1 MENELVQ
8 DTNAVL
14 ETTNTENVA
23 EVENVVE
30 DVTTEPTQE
39 TVTKS
44 LRDLLRE
51 NPEYQEQ
58 FNTMTKNRLDRQKR
72 EYESKYSRLETVLN
86 AGLGTSN
93 MEEATNKLEGFYKEK
108 GIEIPAQPQ
117 FSTEEIEMLGEAEA
131 KRFISDYDYEE
142 VVEEVDR
149 LANIGTSNMT
159 PRELSLF
166 KNLAEYR
173 QTEGRKRELTSI
185 GVKDDLI
192 NSEDFKTFASQ
203 FNESTPMKNVYE
215 LYIKTQP
222 KPKVEPIGSMK
233 TTPIKDTGVKE
244 FYTREEALAFTKK
257 DFDENP
263 ELFKAVEKSSYKW

>member
-8 DTNAVL
+8 DTNEVL
-14 ETTNTENVA
+14 ETTNTNVA

-39 TVTKS
+39 VATKS
-44 LRDLLRE
+44 LKELLRE

-58 FNTMTKNRLDRQKR
+58 FNTMTKNRLERQKR
-72 EYESKYSRLETVLN
+72 EYENKYSRLETVLN

-93 MEEATNKLEGFYKEK
+93 MEEATNKLEGFYREK
-108 GIEIPAQPQ
+108 GIDIPEQPQ
-117 FSTEEIEMLGEAEA
+117 FSVEDIEALGEKDA
-131 KRFISDYDYEE
+131 KQFISNYDYEE

-149 LANIGTSNMT
+149 LANIGTNNMS
-159 PRELSLF
+159 PRELALF

-173 QTEGRKRELTSI
+173 QSEGRKRELTSI
-185 GVKDDLI
+185 GVKEDLI
-192 NSEDFKTFASQ
+192 NSEEFKTFASQ
-203 FNESTPMKNVYE
+203 FNESTPIKNVYD
-215 LYIKTQP
+215 LYTKTQP

-244 FYTREEALAFTKK
+244 FYTREEALKFTKK
-257 DFDENP
+257 DFDNNP
-263 ELFKAVEKSSYKW
+263 ELFKAVENSMYKW

>member
-1 MENELVQ
+1 MENELEK
-8 DTNAVL
+8 TNEVL

-39 TVTKS
+39 TATKS
-44 LRDLLRE
+44 LKELLRE
-51 NPEYQEQ
+51 NPEYQQQ
-58 FNTMTKNRLDRQKR
+58 FNTMTKNRLERQKR

-86 AGLGTSN
+86 AGLGTST
-93 MEEATNKLEGFYKEK
+93 MEEATNKLEGFYREK
-108 GIEIPAQPQ
+108 GIDIPTQPQ
-117 FSTEEIEMLGEAEA
+117 YSTEEIEMLGEAEA
-131 KRFISDYDYEE
+131 KRFINDYDYEE

-149 LANIGTSNMT
+149 LANIGTNNMT
-159 PRELSLF
+159 PRELALF

-185 GVKDDLI
+185 GVKEDLI
-192 NSEDFKTFASQ
+192 NSEEFKTFASQ
-203 FNESTPMKNVYE
+203 FNEKIPMKTVYD
-215 LYIKTQP
+215 LYTKTQP

-233 TTPIKDTGVKE
+233 NTPIKDTGVKE
-244 FYTREEALAFTKK
+244 FYTRDEALKFTKK

-263 ELFKAVEKSSYKW
+263 ELFKAVEQSMYKW

>member
-8 DTNAVL
+8 TNNEVL
-14 ETTNTENVA
+14 ETTNTE
-23 EVENVVE
+23 VVE
-30 DVTTEPTQE
+30 SVVTDTPE
-39 TVTKS
+39 TTTKS
-44 LRDLLRE
+44 LKELLKE
-51 NPEYQEQ
+51 NPDYQEQ
-58 FNTMTKNRLDRQKR
+58 FNTMMKKRLDRQGR
-72 EYESKYSRLETVLN
+72 EYKDKYSRLETVLN
-86 AGLGTSN
+86 AGLGTST
-93 MEEATNKLEGFYKEK
+93 MEEATNKLEGFYRER
-108 GIEIPAQPQ
+108 GIDIPEEPQYSNEDIEI
-117 FSTEEIEMLGEAEA
+117 LGEAEA
-131 KRFISDYDYEE
+131 KRFISNYDYEE

-159 PRELSLF
+159 PRELALF

-185 GVKDDLI
+185 GVKEDLI

-203 FNESTPMKNVYE
+203 FNESTPIKNVYD
-215 LYIKTQP
+215 LYTKTQP

-244 FYTREEALAFTKK
+244 FYTKEEALRFTKK

-263 ELFKAVEKSSYKW
+263 DLFKAVEQSMYKW

>member
-1 MENELVQ
+1 MGNELEK
-8 DTNAVL
+8 TNEVL

-44 LRDLLRE
+44 LKELLRE
-51 NPEYQEQ
+51 NPEYQQQ
-58 FNTMTKNRLDRQKR
+58 FNTMTKNRLERQKR

-86 AGLGTSN
+86 AGLGTST
-93 MEEATNKLEGFYKEK
+93 MEEATNKLESFYREK
-108 GIEIPAQPQ
+108 GIDIPTQPQ
-117 FSTEEIEMLGEAEA
+117 YSTEEIEMLGEAEA
-131 KRFISDYDYEE
+131 KRFINDYDYEE

-149 LANIGTSNMT
+149 LANIGTNNMT
-159 PRELSLF
+159 PRELALF

-185 GVKDDLI
+185 GVKEDLI
-192 NSEDFKTFASQ
+192 NSEEFKTFASQ
-203 FNESTPMKNVYE
+203 FNEKTPMKTVYD
-215 LYIKTQP
+215 LYTKTQP

-233 TTPIKDTGVKE
+233 NTPIKDTGVKE
-244 FYTREEALAFTKK
+244 FYTRDEALKFTKK

-263 ELFKAVEKSSYKW
+263 ELFKAVEQSMYKW